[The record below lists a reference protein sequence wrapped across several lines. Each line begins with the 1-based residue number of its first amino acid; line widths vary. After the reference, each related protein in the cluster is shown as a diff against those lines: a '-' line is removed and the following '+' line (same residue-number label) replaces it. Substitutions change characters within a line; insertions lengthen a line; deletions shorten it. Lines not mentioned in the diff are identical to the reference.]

1 MCIFSQLGNF
11 PIAANCPLRHTG
23 CRDAC
28 KMLGSS
34 YYSNEGELTKV
45 CMAIKAGYRV
55 RFNYIEY
62 F

>member
-1 MCIFSQLGNF
+1 MCVFSQSGNF

-23 CRDAC
+23 YRDAY

-34 YYSNEGELTKV
+34 YYSSEGGPTNV